1 LPLSLLSEEAF
12 VQPHRLAAFGLIKIP
27 DREVFGRAVAFC
39 VEQEFG
45 KESDLAAREV
55 ENIFTDILERAKA
68 LDPVNTRKWFDKL
81 TALHLSGG
89 SLGIGCP
96 DETTVAFLRDNCKSS
111 FTRAA
116 QQITGHLVA
125 VSFDVDHRKKSRRQS
140 KRSGPELKLH
150 PDYTFDSFVVGP
162 SNRLA
167 QASCV
172 AVSQS
177 PGNTYNPLF
186 LYGSVGLG
194 KTHLLHAV
202 CCEARQKFDRA
213 VIQFLSCEDFVN
225 RFIRAIEKGNLA
237 GFQSQFRTVDML
249 VIDDIQFLRERE
261 QSQEEFFHTFNVLY
275 NNGKQIILSADS
287 PPGKIP
293 SLEERLISRF
303 NWGLVTRIDPPSY
316 ETRVAIVQKKAHLR
330 GLSICDEITEYI
342 ARKVHANIRELE
354 GALTT
359 IYAVATT
366 TGEQIT
372 LELAQR
378 ALEGQISSAARHIS
392 ITDIIEVVTSHFDV
406 RLADLQSKKR
416 SQSITEPRQI
426 CMYLARNLTKHSLEE
441 IGGHLGGRDH
451 TTVMHACSKI
461 GQAQSSDPQM
471 HATLTELTEQITQV
485 PRA

>member
-1 LPLSLLSEEAF
+1 
-12 VQPHRLAAFGLIKIP
+12 
-27 DREVFGRAVAFC
+27 VATP
-39 VEQEFG
+39 
-45 KESDLAAREV
+45 EV
-55 ENIFTDILERAKA
+55 EEIFADILERAKA
-68 LDPVNTRKWFDKL
+68 LDPANTRKWFENL
-81 TALHLSGG
+81 AVLHFDGG
-89 SLGIGCP
+89 SLRIGCP
-96 DETTVAFLRDNCKSS
+96 DDATVQFLQDNCKSN

-116 QQITGHLVA
+116 QQITGHLVTLD
-125 VSFDVDHRKKSRRQS
+125 FTVDASKKTESSNQS
-140 KRSGPELKLH
+140 CQPSLRLH
-150 PDYTFDSFVVGP
+150 PDYSFDNFVVGP

-167 QASCV
+167 HASCV

-186 LYGSVGLG
+186 IYGSSGLG

-202 CCEARQKFDRA
+202 CFEAQRKLNNA

-225 RFIRAIEKGNLA
+225 RFIRAIEEGNLA
-237 GFQSQFRTVDML
+237 GFQSQFRTVDAL
-249 VIDDIQFLRERE
+249 VIDDVQFLRERE
-261 QSQEEFFHTFNVLY
+261 HSQEEFFHTFNALY

-316 ETRVAIVQKKAHLR
+316 ETRVAIVQKKAHVR
-330 GLSICDEITEYI
+330 GLNISDEIAGYI

-366 TGEQIT
+366 TGQEID
-372 LELAQR
+372 LELAQT
-378 ALEGQISSAARHIS
+378 ALEGQIEAAARHIS
-392 ITDIIEVVTSHFDV
+392 ITDIIQVVTGHFDV
-406 RLADLQSKKR
+406 RLTDLQSRKR

-426 CMYLARNLTKHSLEE
+426 CMYLARNLTRHSLEE

-461 GQAQSSDPQM
+461 NQAKDDDTKM
-471 HATLTELTEQITQV
+471 NALLNELTKQITQTQNT
-485 PRA
+485 

>member
-1 LPLSLLSEEAF
+1 
-12 VQPHRLAAFGLIKIP
+12 
-27 DREVFGRAVAFC
+27 VATP
-39 VEQEFG
+39 
-45 KESDLAAREV
+45 EV
-55 ENIFTDILERAKA
+55 EEIFADIVERAKA
-68 LDPVNTRKWFDKL
+68 LDPANTRKWFDNL
-81 TALHLSGG
+81 AVLHFDGG
-89 SLGIGCP
+89 LLRIGCP
-96 DETTVAFLRDNCKSS
+96 DEATVQFLQDNCKSS

-125 VSFDVDHRKKSRRQS
+125 LDFTVDLSEKTDSSERRYQPS
-140 KRSGPELKLH
+140 LRLH
-150 PDYTFDSFVVGP
+150 PDYSFDNFVVGP

-167 QASCV
+167 HASCV

-186 LYGSVGLG
+186 IYGSSGLG

-202 CCEARQKFDRA
+202 CFEAQRKFDNA

-225 RFIRAIEKGNLA
+225 RFIRAIEEGNLA
-237 GFQSQFRTVDML
+237 GFQSQFRTVDAL
-249 VIDDIQFLRERE
+249 VIDDVQFLRERE
-261 QSQEEFFHTFNVLY
+261 HSQEEFFHTFNALY

-316 ETRVAIVQKKAHLR
+316 ETRVAIVQKKAHVR
-330 GLSICDEITEYI
+330 GLNISDEIAGYI

-366 TGEQIT
+366 TGREID
-372 LELAQR
+372 LELVQT
-378 ALEGQISSAARHIS
+378 ALEGQVESTAKHIS
-392 ITDIIEVVTSHFDV
+392 ITDIIEVVTDHFDV
-406 RLADLQSKKR
+406 RLTDLQSRKR

-426 CMYLARNLTKHSLEE
+426 CMYLARNLTRHSLEE

-461 GQAQSSDPQM
+461 NQAKDIDPKM
-471 HATLTELTEQITQV
+471 NTLLNELTKQITQ
-485 PRA
+485 AQNT

>member
-1 LPLSLLSEEAF
+1 MSGELQYSKE
-12 VQPHRLAAFGLIKIP
+12 HKIIK
-27 DREVFGRAVAFC
+27 DD
-39 VEQEFG
+39 
-45 KESDLAAREV
+45 DLAVREV
-55 ENIFTDILERAKA
+55 ENIFADILDRVKL
-68 LDPVNTRKWFDKL
+68 LDPANSRKWFEKL
-81 TALHLSGG
+81 TVFHFDGG
-89 SLGIGCP
+89 SLVIGCP
-96 DETTVAFLRDNCKSS
+96 DEETVQFLHDNCRSS

-116 QQITGHLVA
+116 QHITDHLVT
-125 VSFDVDHRKKSRRQS
+125 VDFNVDNFESTPRPTQRPGR
-140 KRSGPELKLH
+140 GPKLH
-150 PDYTFDSFVVGP
+150 PDYTFDNFVVGP

-167 QASCV
+167 HASCI

-186 LYGSVGLG
+186 LYGNSGLG

-202 CCEARQKFDRA
+202 CYQARQGSDSE
-213 VIQFLSCEDFVN
+213 VIQFLSCEDFIN
-225 RFIRAIEKGNLA
+225 RFIRAIEKGNLP

-249 VIDDIQFLRERE
+249 VIDDVQFLRERE
-261 QSQEEFFHTFNVLY
+261 QSQEEFFHTFNALY

-316 ETRVAIVQKKAHLR
+316 ETRIAIVQKKAHLR
-330 GLSICDEITEYI
+330 GLDISDEIAEYV

-359 IYAVATT
+359 IYAVSTT
-366 TGEQIT
+366 TGKEIT
-372 LELAQR
+372 MELAR
-378 ALEGQISSAARHIS
+378 TALEGQLKAAARHIS
-392 ITDIIEVVTSHFDV
+392 ITDIIEVVTGHFDV

-451 TTVMHACSKI
+451 TTVMHACNKI
-461 GQAQSSDPQM
+461 TLAKDADPQM
-471 HATLTELTEQITQV
+471 HSLLGELTKQITQ
-485 PRA
+485 PSKA

>member
-1 LPLSLLSEEAF
+1 ME
-12 VQPHRLAAFGLIKIP
+12 HRFTKDG
-27 DREVFGRAVAFC
+27 GVATP
-39 VEQEFG
+39 
-45 KESDLAAREV
+45 EV
-55 ENIFTDILERAKA
+55 EEIFADILERAKA
-68 LDPVNTRKWFDKL
+68 LDPANTRKWFESL
-81 TALHLSGG
+81 AVLHFDGG
-89 SLGIGCP
+89 LLRIGCP
-96 DETTVAFLRDNCKSS
+96 DDATARFLQDNCKNS

-125 VSFDVDHRKKSRRQS
+125 LDFTVDLSEKNDGSERHYQPS
-140 KRSGPELKLH
+140 LKLH
-150 PDYTFDSFVVGP
+150 PDYSFDNFVVGP

-167 QASCV
+167 HASCV

-177 PGNTYNPLF
+177 LGNTYNPLF
-186 LYGSVGLG
+186 IYGSSGLG

-202 CCEARQKFDRA
+202 CFEAQRRFDNA

-225 RFIRAIEKGNLA
+225 RFIRAIEEGNLA
-237 GFQSQFRTVDML
+237 GFQSQFRTVDAL
-249 VIDDIQFLRERE
+249 VIDDVQFLRERE
-261 QSQEEFFHTFNVLY
+261 HSQEEFFHTFNALY

-316 ETRVAIVQKKAHLR
+316 ETRVAIVQKKAHVR
-330 GLSICDEITEYI
+330 GLNISDEIAGYI
-342 ARKVHANIRELE
+342 ARNVQANIRELE
-354 GALTT
+354 GALTA

-366 TGEQIT
+366 TGREIE
-372 LELAQR
+372 LELAQT
-378 ALEGQISSAARHIS
+378 ALEGQIEATARHIS
-392 ITDIIEVVTSHFDV
+392 ITDIIEVVTGHFDV
-406 RLADLQSKKR
+406 RLTDLQSRKR

-461 GQAQSSDPQM
+461 GQAKDYDPKM
-471 HATLTELTEQITQV
+471 NTLLNELTKQITQNQNT
-485 PRA
+485 

>member
-1 LPLSLLSEEAF
+1 M
-12 VQPHRLAAFGLIKIP
+12 
-27 DREVFGRAVAFC
+27 AV
-39 VEQEFG
+39 
-45 KESDLAAREV
+45 REV
-55 ENIFTDILERAKA
+55 EDIFTDIIDRTKK
-68 LDPVNTRKWFDKL
+68 LDPANARKWFDSL
-81 TALHLSGG
+81 TVLHLNGG

-96 DETTVAFLRDNCKSS
+96 DEATVQFLRDNCKSS

-116 QQITGHLVA
+116 QQITGHLIT
-125 VSFDVDHRKKSRRQS
+125 VDFSVDTPDKLSSSSGRFESGSDEAILQKKHGSAELAEV
-140 KRSGPELKLH
+140 KIVTLKLH
-150 PDYTFDSFVVGP
+150 PDYTFDNFVVGP

-167 QASCV
+167 HASCF

-186 LYGSVGLG
+186 IYGNSGLG

-202 CCEARQKFDRA
+202 CFEAQRKSNGA

-225 RFIRAIEKGNLA
+225 RFIRAIEEGNLS

-249 VIDDIQFLRERE
+249 VIDDVQFLRERE
-261 QSQEEFFHTFNVLY
+261 HSQEEFFHTFNALY

-293 SLEERLISRF
+293 SLEARLISRF

-330 GLSICDEITEYI
+330 GLNISDEIAEYI
-342 ARKVHANIRELE
+342 ARKLHANIRELE

-366 TGEQIT
+366 TDKVID

-378 ALEGQISSAARHIS
+378 ALEGQIKAAVRHIS

-416 SQSITEPRQI
+416 SQSITMPRQI

-461 GQAQSSDPQM
+461 GEAERCDPEM
-471 HATLTELTEQITQV
+471 HALLSELTKQITQV